1 MVLTKGN
8 EMSKRETYERPKPNL
23 LKATLG
29 CFWLLTVVGM
39 VTAVMTAAIILV
51 GRWLG

>member
-1 MVLTKGN
+1 MN
-8 EMSKRETYERPKPNL
+8 RRETYERPKPNM

-29 CFWLLTVVGM
+29 CFWLLALIGM

-51 GRWLG
+51 GRLLG